1 MLIEHKIFLVFN
13 FGFYI
18 YFNFYLLVRGT
29 QFKKDATTKRVYYN
43 LRLKETSNECNFS
56 IH

>member
-29 QFKKDATTKRVYYN
+29 QFKKDATTKRV
-43 LRLKETSNECNFS
+43 
-56 IH
+56 